1 MNIKLKSKIP
11 LIYILII
18 SILITYILY
27 QNFVIG
33 KGADNNY
40 YNKYYILFSIAFFI
54 SIFLLFIDTNKNKI
68 ILTILIS
75 VFLSFYLLELTL
87 RLYKTNA
94 DLIIGN
100 NYDNR
105 SALQVLDDERVKDSQ
120 TVISF
125 FPSVFLN
132 NNNIVPIAGISKRR
146 TVFCNENGYYAI
158 YDSDRYGFNNIDS
171 NWDSEIIDILMIG
184 DSHTHGSCVNYEDT
198 YAGNLKKLNPKKSII
213 NAGMKANG
221 PLIELASLTEI
232 LKLGKKINDV
242 VWIITENDFFGL
254 SQEKNNEILKNYL
267 NDSSYSQNILKNQK
281 VVDELILKKHEEYVS
296 NERNRK
302 NLKDYTGFIKLKN
315 LRLQTLERLFP
326 TSSDKINLINKDDL
340 KLFVKIIDRF
350 FYLSEQNN
358 FKIHIFYMPPV
369 MEFTEKEIQ
378 SHPEQ
383 IDLRDNFRFLFDHVK
398 NKNNKVY
405 DLHKLFFNK
414 QSDPLNY
421 FNFMAKRPDKALLDK
436 RYGHLSEIGY
446 KSIAY
451 MINDIISK

>member
-132 NNNIVPIAGISKRR
+132 NNNI
-146 TVFCNENGYYAI
+146 
-158 YDSDRYGFNNIDS
+158 
-171 NWDSEIIDILMIG
+171 
-184 DSHTHGSCVNYEDT
+184 
-198 YAGNLKKLNPKKSII
+198 
-213 NAGMKANG
+213 
-221 PLIELASLTEI
+221 
-232 LKLGKKINDV
+232 
-242 VWIITENDFFGL
+242 
-254 SQEKNNEILKNYL
+254 
-267 NDSSYSQNILKNQK
+267 
-281 VVDELILKKHEEYVS
+281 
-296 NERNRK
+296 
-302 NLKDYTGFIKLKN
+302 
-315 LRLQTLERLFP
+315 
-326 TSSDKINLINKDDL
+326 
-340 KLFVKIIDRF
+340 
-350 FYLSEQNN
+350 
-358 FKIHIFYMPPV
+358 
-369 MEFTEKEIQ
+369 
-378 SHPEQ
+378 
-383 IDLRDNFRFLFDHVK
+383 
-398 NKNNKVY
+398 
-405 DLHKLFFNK
+405 
-414 QSDPLNY
+414 
-421 FNFMAKRPDKALLDK
+421 
-436 RYGHLSEIGY
+436 
-446 KSIAY
+446 
-451 MINDIISK
+451 

>member
-1 MNIKLKSKIP
+1 M
-11 LIYILII
+11 
-18 SILITYILY
+18 
-27 QNFVIG
+27 
-33 KGADNNY
+33 
-40 YNKYYILFSIAFFI
+40 
-54 SIFLLFIDTNKNKI
+54 
-68 ILTILIS
+68 
-75 VFLSFYLLELTL
+75 
-87 RLYKTNA
+87 
-94 DLIIGN
+94 
-100 NYDNR
+100 
-105 SALQVLDDERVKDSQ
+105 
-120 TVISF
+120 
-125 FPSVFLN
+125 
-132 NNNIVPIAGISKRR
+132 
-146 TVFCNENGYYAI
+146 
-158 YDSDRYGFNNIDS
+158 
-171 NWDSEIIDILMIG
+171 
-184 DSHTHGSCVNYEDT
+184 
-198 YAGNLKKLNPKKSII
+198 
-213 NAGMKANG
+213 
-221 PLIELASLTEI
+221 
-232 LKLGKKINDV
+232 
-242 VWIITENDFFGL
+242 
-254 SQEKNNEILKNYL
+254 
-267 NDSSYSQNILKNQK
+267 
-281 VVDELILKKHEEYVS
+281 DELILKKHEEYVS

-398 NKNNKVY
+398 TKNNKVY